1 MSATLLGTT
10 KPLVEEFELALLD
23 LDGVC
28 YSGADPVVHATDSVM
43 AAKGQGLRTCFV
55 TNNASRTPAQVV
67 AKLAGFG
74 IEADEQ
80 QIYTAAMD
88 AVALLA
94 EHVPAPATVLVVGG
108 AGVEQALTEAGYTT
122 TRSAL
127 DNPAAVVQ
135 GYDPSVDWAAMSEA
149 AYAITN
155 EALHVATNLDS
166 TLPTERGF
174 ALGNGSLV
182 AAVVHATER
191 QPLAAGKPFA
201 GIYMR
206 AIARSGGGKA
216 IAVGDRLNTDHAG
229 ARQSSLPSLHVLT
242 GVASARDVLLAPP
255 QYRPTFLHTDLRGLL
270 DPQPQPQRVDDG
282 WQVGDAVAKVENGA
296 VTLSFDGKNVE
307 LGGQSVILSL
317 NAYRAAAVAAWDL
330 ADQGQTLINLPDI
343 TVAETR

>member
-135 GYDPSVDWAAMSEA
+135 GYD
-149 AYAITN
+149 AITN
-155 EALHVATNLDS
+155 GALHVATNLDS

-201 GIYMR
+201 GIYTR

-270 DPQPQPQRVDDG
+270 EPQPQPQRTAAG

-307 LGGQSVILSL
+307 LGGQSVTLSL

>member
-28 YSGADPVVHATDSVM
+28 YSGANPVVHAADSVM

-127 DNPAAVVQ
+127 DNPVAVVQ

-155 EALHVATNLDS
+155 GALHVATNLDS

-201 GIYMR
+201 GIYTR

-270 DPQPQPQRVDDG
+270 EPAPAPQRVDGG
-282 WQVGDAVAKVENGA
+282 WQVG
-296 VTLSFDGKNVE
+296 
-307 LGGQSVILSL
+307 
-317 NAYRAAAVAAWDL
+317 RR
-330 ADQGQTLINLPDI
+330 QGRKRRRNPKL
-343 TVAETR
+343 

>member
-155 EALHVATNLDS
+155 GALHVATNLDS
-166 TLPTERGF
+166 TCLLYT
-174 ALGNGSLV
+174 S
-182 AAVVHATER
+182 
-191 QPLAAGKPFA
+191 
-201 GIYMR
+201 
-206 AIARSGGGKA
+206 
-216 IAVGDRLNTDHAG
+216 
-229 ARQSSLPSLHVLT
+229 PSP
-242 GVASARDVLLAPP
+242 RD
-255 QYRPTFLHTDLRGLL
+255 
-270 DPQPQPQRVDDG
+270 
-282 WQVGDAVAKVENGA
+282 
-296 VTLSFDGKNVE
+296 S
-307 LGGQSVILSL
+307 
-317 NAYRAAAVAAWDL
+317 
-330 ADQGQTLINLPDI
+330 
-343 TVAETR
+343 

>member
-28 YSGADPVVHATDSVM
+28 YSGADPVVHAADSVM

-127 DNPAAVVQ
+127 DNPVAVVQ

-155 EALHVATNLDS
+155 GALHVATNLDS

-201 GIYMR
+201 GIYTR

-270 DPQPQPQRVDDG
+270 EPAPAPQRVDDG
-282 WQVGDAVAKVENGA
+282 WLVGDAVA

-307 LGGQSVILSL
+307 LGGQSVTLSL

-330 ADQGQTLINLPDI
+330 ADQGQTLSNLPDI
-343 TVAETR
+343 TVAEAR

>member
-155 EALHVATNLDS
+155 GALHVATNLDS

-201 GIYMR
+201 GIYTR

-255 QYRPTFLHTDLRGLL
+255 QYLPAHRPARF
-270 DPQPQPQRVDDG
+270 
-282 WQVGDAVAKVENGA
+282 A
-296 VTLSFDGKNVE
+296 
-307 LGGQSVILSL
+307 
-317 NAYRAAAVAAWDL
+317 
-330 ADQGQTLINLPDI
+330 
-343 TVAETR
+343 

>member
-1 MSATLLGTT
+1 MSATLLGTS

-28 YSGADPVVHATDSVM
+28 YSGADPVVHAADSVM

-127 DNPAAVVQ
+127 DNPVAVVQ

-155 EALHVATNLDS
+155 GALHVATNLDS

-201 GIYMR
+201 GIYTR

-270 DPQPQPQRVDDG
+270 EPAPAPQRVDDG
-282 WQVGDAVAKVENGA
+282 WIVGDAVAKVENGA

-307 LGGQSVILSL
+307 LGGQSVTLSL

-330 ADQGQTLINLPDI
+330 ADQGQTLSNLPDI
-343 TVAETR
+343 TVAEAR

>member
-155 EALHVATNLDS
+155 GALHVATNLDS

-191 QPLAAGKPFA
+191 QPLAAG
-201 GIYMR
+201 
-206 AIARSGGGKA
+206 
-216 IAVGDRLNTDHAG
+216 
-229 ARQSSLPSLHVLT
+229 
-242 GVASARDVLLAPP
+242 VASARDVLLAPP

-270 DPQPQPQRVDDG
+270 EPAPAPQRVDDG
-282 WQVGDAVAKVENGA
+282 WIVGDAVAKVENGA

-307 LGGQSVILSL
+307 LGGQSVTLSL

>member
-155 EALHVATNLDS
+155 GALHVATNLDS

-201 GIYMR
+201 GIYTR

-270 DPQPQPQRVDDG
+270 EPAPAPQRIDDG
-282 WQVGDAVAKVENGA
+282 WLMGDAVAKVENGA

-307 LGGQSVILSL
+307 LGGQSVTLSL

-330 ADQGQTLINLPDI
+330 ADQGQTLSNLPDI
-343 TVAETR
+343 TVAEAR

>member
-155 EALHVATNLDS
+155 GALHVATNLDS

-255 QYRPTFLHTDLRGLL
+255 QYRPTFLH
-270 DPQPQPQRVDDG
+270 
-282 WQVGDAVAKVENGA
+282 
-296 VTLSFDGKNVE
+296 
-307 LGGQSVILSL
+307 
-317 NAYRAAAVAAWDL
+317 
-330 ADQGQTLINLPDI
+330 
-343 TVAETR
+343 